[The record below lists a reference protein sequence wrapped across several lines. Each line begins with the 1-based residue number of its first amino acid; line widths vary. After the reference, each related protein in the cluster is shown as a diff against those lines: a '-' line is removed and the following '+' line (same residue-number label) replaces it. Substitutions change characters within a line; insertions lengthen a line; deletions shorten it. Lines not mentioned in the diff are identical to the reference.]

1 MIISTK
7 ILNVT
12 FRCKNLFKKSEDYD
26 KFLKRFI
33 AEQNKINLFDENE
46 DKIKIEIAK
55 ILIKHLTLREKD
67 QQSIKKGALEKATE
81 YIINDFTNI
90 DDHENLKEATEIKKK
105 MTSWIPEF
113 LIEVK
118 CLTELK
124 TPDCTKYEMNFEE
137 MENFLKDNS
146 EDTR

>member
-1 MIISTK
+1 M
-7 ILNVT
+7 T

-105 MTSWIPEF
+105 MTS
-113 LIEVK
+113 
-118 CLTELK
+118 
-124 TPDCTKYEMNFEE
+124 
-137 MENFLKDNS
+137 
-146 EDTR
+146 

>member
-67 QQSIKKGALEKATE
+67 QQSIKKGALEKALE

-90 DDHENLKEATEIKKK
+90 DDHETLEEAKKIKKK
-105 MTSWIPEF
+105 MISWIPEF
-113 LIEVK
+113 LTEVK

>member
-113 LIEVK
+113 LTEVK

>member
-1 MIISTK
+1 M
-7 ILNVT
+7 T

-90 DDHENLKEATEIKKK
+90 DDHETLKEASEIKKK
-105 MTSWIPEF
+105 MISWIPEF
-113 LIEVK
+113 LTEVK

>member
-1 MIISTK
+1 M
-7 ILNVT
+7 T

-90 DDHENLKEATEIKKK
+90 DDHETLKEASEIKKK
-105 MTSWIPEF
+105 MISWIPEF
-113 LIEVK
+113 LTEVK
-118 CLTELK
+118 CLTKLK